1 MSCELR
7 QGVIDQRGQD
17 GARQVRCGAFFTGMC
32 LQGGGRPESHHS
44 RFFTLVSM
52 FVCAPV
58 GYGVWAYCM
67 LRCTVAMEKT
77 RSTVWS
83 EAQQLADNDDACI
96 YTCIPGWVQYTY
108 SWMQGQKSVGPSSLP
123 FPFSR
128 DKSPSFSRPPFKT
141 CAAVNHCMQAGKLR

>member
-1 MSCELR
+1 MWSLFDRDVPARRRETRIPSFQVLHVGLDVCLCA
-7 QGVIDQRGQD
+7 RGL
-17 GARQVRCGAFFTGMC
+17 C
-32 LQGGGRPESHHS
+32 
-44 RFFTLVSM
+44 
-52 FVCAPV
+52 
-58 GYGVWAYCM
+58 VWAYCM

-96 YTCIPGWVQYTY
+96 YTCMPGWVQYTY